1 MSEIAIVLGEVRKVS
16 VLRVQVQVDCAFSE
30 FPNIDFHIATHS
42 STEVQMIGSHL
53 PPEIGQ
59 IDLNLVIDCTISGL
73 TETCEVLPHQR
84 SRSPAS

>member
-1 MSEIAIVLGEVRKVS
+1 
-16 VLRVQVQVDCAFSE
+16 
-30 FPNIDFHIATHS
+30 
-42 STEVQMIGSHL
+42 MIGSHL